1 MGKKNNHNKKQSA
14 SQKTQNMAKVAAP
27 NEEQIQNAD
36 ELQRE
41 LQQECEENKVDVVE
55 SLPQKDQEEFDRAK
69 EKNAVDD
76 YWRKLL
82 GIRSQLQSLQKKIE
96 DEQSKWNEKK
106 QTEETALQS
115 DRESVDEAKNK
126 MKDKLYVLNK
136 REKNV
141 LERELALDNGEYTEV
156 INHLMGTLRES
167 GEKVFTDTEA
177 YLTKLNELHQKNLED
192 IFSKVDEASELKK
205 QQMELE
211 REQKKFEAGKELFEE
226 DLREKYEEKYEGV
239 LEQTRRSL
247 EMEQSKNKRLV
258 QTNDNLQGKIEA
270 IQAAFM
276 DVELDQMLPEYRAM
290 KDRLEKLE
298 NELNERPEQREVDQ
312 LQEEKQ
318 ILQQKVQELKNQV
331 DEKEIMQLKA
341 LLHNND
347 SYIIELE
354 SYKNKIESAE
364 AREASLRRTIDDL
377 HVTIDQLKGERDK
390 TGEAFETANKMD
402 NDAAMQNKKIEGNAP
417 DDLTKLVQFVQMKMA
432 GKNFYYDERTIR
444 TFIAGLYMSP
454 ITILQGISG
463 TGKTSLPRE
472 FAKALTDIS
481 EFQGKNGAPYRICA
495 VQSGWRD
502 NMDLMGYYN
511 SFDHKY
517 NETDFFQALYAA
529 NQPKYKDT
537 LFLIILDEMNLSR
550 PEHYFADFLSL
561 LEQSEQERYIRI
573 NAPLDTLPRLVNKDD
588 GTGKLRVPK
597 NVRFIGTA
605 NHDETTLEFAP
616 KTYDRSNLME
626 MPKNYAKVGN
636 GKINDYVVTY
646 PWLEKKFKDSSNAHK
661 GEFTTFKYFID
672 NAELK
677 DMLAAKG
684 IGIGNRFENQAERF
698 ICAYRACG
706 GKLAE
711 AADHL
716 VTSRLFRTLKNRYD
730 LDKGS
735 LTAFKEKYKKLF
747 KNGFDKEEPQIA
759 LGFLDEEIQKK
770 EK

>member
-1 MGKKNNHNKKQSA
+1 MGKKDRHNKKQSA
-14 SQKTQNMAKVAAP
+14 PQKTQNIAKIAAP

-36 ELQRE
+36 ELKRE

-82 GIRSQLQSLQKKIE
+82 GIRRQLQSLQKKIE

-156 INHLMGTLRES
+156 ISHLMGTLRES

-211 REQKKFEAGKELFEE
+211 KEQKKFEAGKELFEE
-226 DLREKYEEKYEGV
+226 DLREEYRAKYEDEMER
-239 LEQTRRSL
+239 TRRSL
-247 EMEQSKNKRLV
+247 ETEQSKNKRLV
-258 QTNDNLQGKIEA
+258 QTNDKLQEKIEA
-270 IQAAFM
+270 IQAAFK
-276 DVELDQMLPEYRAM
+276 DVELDQMLPEYQAM

-298 NELNERPEQREVDQ
+298 NELNERPEQREVNL
-312 LQEEKQ
+312 LQEEKKM
-318 ILQQKVQELKNQV
+318 LQRKVQELKNQV

-354 SYKNKIESAE
+354 SYKNEIKSAE
-364 AREASLRRTIDDL
+364 AREASLRRTIEDL

-402 NDAAMQNKKIEGNAP
+402 NDAAMQNTRIKGNAP
-417 DDLTKLVQFVQMKMA
+417 NSLEKLVQFVQIKMA
-432 GKNFYYDERTIR
+432 GKNFYYDKRTIQ

-481 EFQGKNGAPYRICA
+481 DFQGKDGAPYRICA

-529 NQPKYKDT
+529 NQPKYEDT

-573 NAPLDTLPRLVNKDD
+573 NAPLDTLPILIDKNG

-626 MPKNYAKVGN
+626 MPKNYAKVPSDN
-636 GKINDYVVTY
+636 NINDYIVTY
-646 PWLEKKFKDSSNAHK
+646 SWLEKKFEDSSKAHK
-661 GEFTTFKYFID
+661 GEFTTFKNFID

-730 LDKGS
+730 LDKGN
-735 LTAFKEKYKKLF
+735 LTAFKEKYENLF
-747 KNGFDKEEPQIA
+747 KGEFKEEPQIA

>member
-156 INHLMGTLRES
+156 INHLIGTLRES

-276 DVELDQMLPEYRAM
+276 DVELDQMLPEYQAM

-312 LQEEKQ
+312 LQKEKQ

-402 NDAAMQNKKIEGNAP
+402 NDAAMQNTMIEGNAP
-417 DDLTKLVQFVQMKMA
+417 DDLEKLVQFVQIKMA

-481 EFQGKNGAPYRICA
+481 EFQGKNGEPYRICA

-646 PWLEKKFKDSSNAHK
+646 SWLEEKFKDSSNAHK
-661 GEFTTFKYFID
+661 GEFTTFKNFID

-735 LTAFKEKYKKLF
+735 LTAFKEKYKELF
-747 KNGFDKEEPQIA
+747 KNGFNKEEPQIA

>member
-1 MGKKNNHNKKQSA
+1 MGKKDKHNKKQSVP
-14 SQKTQNMAKVAAP
+14 QKTQNITKIAAP

-41 LQQECEENKVDVVE
+41 LQQKCEENKVDVVE

-115 DRESVDEAKNK
+115 DRASVDEAKNK

-156 INHLMGTLRES
+156 INHLIGTLRES

-211 REQKKFEAGKELFEE
+211 KEQKKFEAGKELFEE
-226 DLREKYEEKYEGV
+226 DLRQKYEEKYEGV

-276 DVELDQMLPEYRAM
+276 DVELDQMLPEYQSM

-298 NELNERPEQREVDQ
+298 NELNERPEQREVDL

-402 NDAAMQNKKIEGNAP
+402 NDAAMQNTRIKEIAP
-417 DDLTKLVQFVQMKMA
+417 NSLEKLVQFVQIKMA
-432 GKNFYYDERTIR
+432 GKNFYYDKRTIQ

-472 FAKALTDIS
+472 FAKALTDTS
-481 EFQGKNGAPYRICA
+481 DFQGKDGAPYRICA

-529 NQPKYKDT
+529 NQPKYEDT

-573 NAPLDTLPRLVNKDD
+573 NAPLDTLPILIDKNG

-626 MPKNYAKVGN
+626 MPKNYAKDPSDN
-636 GKINDYVVTY
+636 NINNYIVTY
-646 PWLEKKFKDSSNAHK
+646 SWLEKKFEDSSNAHK
-661 GEFTTFKYFID
+661 EEFTTFKNFID
-672 NAELK
+672 KTELK
-677 DMLAAKG
+677 NMLAAKG

-730 LDKGS
+730 LDKGN
-735 LTAFKEKYKKLF
+735 LTAFKEKYENLF
-747 KNGFDKEEPQIA
+747 KGEFKEEPQIA

>member
-1 MGKKNNHNKKQSA
+1 MGKKERHNKKQSA
-14 SQKTQNMAKVAAP
+14 PQKTHNIAKIAAP

-36 ELQRE
+36 EMLTE
-41 LQQECEENKVDVVE
+41 LEQEGEGTEVSVDGT
-55 SLPQKDQEEFDRAK
+55 LPQKDQEEFDRAK
-69 EKNAVDD
+69 AKNAANE
-76 YWRKLL
+76 YWQKLL
-82 GIRSQLQSLQKKIE
+82 EIRRRLQALQKRIE
-96 DEQSKWNEKK
+96 DEQSKWNERK
-106 QTEETALQS
+106 QTEEAALQS
-115 DRESVDEAKNK
+115 DRKTVDEAKNK
-126 MKDKLYVLNK
+126 MRSKQEELNK
-136 REKNV
+136 KEKDV

-156 INHLMGTLRES
+156 ISHLMDTLRKS

-177 YLTKLNELHQKNLED
+177 YLTKLNELHQKNLKD
-192 IFSKVDEASELKK
+192 IFSKMEEASELKK

-211 REQKKFEAGKELFEE
+211 KEQKKFEAGKKLFEE
-226 DLREKYEEKYEGV
+226 DLREKYEEKYEEV

-247 EMEQSKNKRLV
+247 ETEQSKNKRLV
-258 QTNDNLQGKIEA
+258 QKNDDLQGKIEA
-270 IQAAFM
+270 IQAAFE
-276 DVELDQMLPEYRAM
+276 DIELDQMLPEYRAM
-290 KDRLEKLE
+290 KE
-298 NELNERPEQREVDQ
+298 NLKKIESELNERPEQREVDL

-318 ILQQKVQELKNQV
+318 MLQQKVQELKNQV

-347 SYIIELE
+347 SYIIEWE

-364 AREASLRRTIDDL
+364 AREASLRRTIEDL

-402 NDAAMQNKKIEGNAP
+402 NDPAMQNIGIEGKKPN
-417 DDLTKLVQFVQMKMA
+417 DLEELVRFVQMKMA
-432 GKNFYYDERTIR
+432 GKKFYYDDRTIR

-472 FAKALTDIS
+472 FAKALTDTPF
-481 EFQGKNGAPYRICA
+481 FQGKNEAPYRICA

-573 NAPLDTLPRLVNKDD
+573 NAPLETLPRLIDQD
-588 GTGKLRVPK
+588 GGTGKLRVPK

-626 MPKNYAKVGN
+626 MPKNYAKDPSDN
-636 GKINDYVVTY
+636 NINNYIVTY
-646 PWLEKKFKDSSNAHK
+646 SWLEKEFEDSSNAHK
-661 GEFTTFKYFID
+661 EEFTTFKNFID
-672 NAELK
+672 KTELK
-677 DMLAAKG
+677 NMLAAKG

-730 LDKGS
+730 LDKGN
-735 LTAFKEKYKKLF
+735 LTAFKEKYENLF
-747 KNGFDKEEPQIA
+747 KGEFKEEPQIA